1 MNILRT
7 LIVDDEPLARE
18 GLRNS
23 LAAVAGFEL
32 VGEARDGPE
41 AVAAIV
47 SLRPDLLL
55 LDVQIPGFDGFEVV
69 ARIRDQYLPGIVFVS
84 AYDRYALRAF
94 EVHAVDY
101 LLKPYTEE
109 RFGEALGRAR
119 QHLEQPESDQVKR
132 LLGLIAAL
140 VPSVGVSYVDRFTV
154 REHHGWRLV
163 RVEEVHWFESAG
175 NYVEIHTATGMHLL
189 RMTMSELERTLDP
202 RRFARIHRT
211 TIVQVDQVSEVRPD
225 EGEGFVVHL
234 HSGQTLR
241 MSRRFR
247 DRLLA

>member
-1 MNILRT
+1 MKILRT
-7 LIVDDEPLARE
+7 LLVDDEPLARE
-18 GLRNS
+18 GMRNS
-23 LAAVAGFEL
+23 LAALAGFEL

-41 AVAAIV
+41 AVESIL

-55 LDVQIPGFDGFEVV
+55 LDVQMPGFDGFEVV
-69 ARIRDQYLPGIVFVS
+69 ARIRDQHLPGIIFVS

-101 LLKPYTEE
+101 LLKPYTDE
-109 RFGEALGRAR
+109 RFAESLTRAR
-119 QHLEQPESDQVKR
+119 RHLEQPDSDQASR
-132 LLGLIAAL
+132 LLALIAAL

-163 RVEEVHWFESAG
+163 RVDEVQWFESAG

-211 TIVQVDQVSEVRPD
+211 SMVQVDHVSEIRPG
-225 EGEGFVVHL
+225 EGEGYIVVL
-234 HSGQTLR
+234 HSGKELP

-247 DRLLA
+247 DPLLA